1 MDSGMYVYV
10 CICMYVC
17 TYVCMYASMNFS
29 INHSCIHTYL
39 HTYTYTY
46 MHACIRTCTHKPKSC
61 HTTPSP
67 HPYTLR
73 AVGKWAT
80 VFAYASNLSGTP
92 VCVCVCEKECV
103 LCLSLCVLYVQS
115 LSGIPVCM
123 CVCARAYLIENTHTH
138 AHKHFFRVF
147 YTEHILI

>member
-1 MDSGMYVYV
+1 
-10 CICMYVC
+10 
-17 TYVCMYASMNFS
+17 
-29 INHSCIHTYL
+29 
-39 HTYTYTY
+39 

-92 VCVCVCEKECV
+92 VCVCVCARKSVCCV
-103 LCLSLCVLYVQS
+103 CLCVYYMYRAFPAYLCV
-115 LSGIPVCM
+115 
-123 CVCARAYLIENTHTH
+123 CVCAH
-138 AHKHFFRVF
+138 V
-147 YTEHILI
+147 HI